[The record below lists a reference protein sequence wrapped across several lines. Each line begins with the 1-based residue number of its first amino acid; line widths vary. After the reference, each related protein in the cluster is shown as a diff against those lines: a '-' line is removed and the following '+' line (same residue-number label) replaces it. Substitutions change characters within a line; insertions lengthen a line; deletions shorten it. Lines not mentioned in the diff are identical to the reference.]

1 MFSSG
6 EEGGGFPVCH
16 PVTSG
21 RGGGFRSFSGR
32 EKRISFVFLLQ
43 RTHNGTPLS
52 SPAKQQAKERGGK
65 NVIRRQQ
72 QRGKKERKRKKKTT
86 SKRQQQVININGGL
100 IYEPA
105 EGVYSFHP
113 KGEKTRTDLCK
124 YRSPLLLSFLR
135 LFSLFLFFF
144 LSVYCIFTCR
154 EPVA

>member
-1 MFSSG
+1 MPPSDVRTG
-6 EEGGGFPVCH
+6 WGV
-16 PVTSG
+16 
-21 RGGGFRSFSGR
+21 RSFVLGQR
-32 EKRISFVFLLQ
+32 ETNLLRLPPSTHTQ
-43 RTHNGTPLS
+43 RHSIIIASKTTSEG
-52 SPAKQQAKERGGK
+52 ERGEKCNKKTTTTG
-65 NVIRRQQ
+65 
-72 QRGKKERKRKKKTT
+72 KERKKKKKKTT

-135 LFSLFLFFF
+135 LFSLFLSFF